1 MISVKINDLKVHF
14 GRGSDSFHLN
24 ISFQVRTVTPSVCV
38 PRACLRLSTRQPI
51 SRCFSFFFSKEENI
65 FSRYVGIECDGGTFD
80 VLFPPFR
87 SRRGGGGVKTPVWLP
102 LGAASPGPVNG
113 STDRFNSIV
122 SRFFPFLGQIG
133 LDLPGTTFGEIK
145 FKKNQMM

>member
-1 MISVKINDLKVHF
+1 MGARLTF
-14 GRGSDSFHLN
+14 FFL
-24 ISFQVRTVTPSVCV
+24 PSVV
-38 PRACLRLSTRQPI
+38 
-51 SRCFSFFFSKEENI
+51 
-65 FSRYVGIECDGGTFD
+65 
-80 VLFPPFR
+80 
-87 SRRGGGGVKTPVWLP
+87 GGGGVKTPFCLP